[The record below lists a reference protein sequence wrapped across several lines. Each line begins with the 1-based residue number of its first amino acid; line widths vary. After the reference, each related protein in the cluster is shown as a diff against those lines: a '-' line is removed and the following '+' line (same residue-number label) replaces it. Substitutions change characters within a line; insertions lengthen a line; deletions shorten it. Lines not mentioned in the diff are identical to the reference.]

1 VRGRTRYPDNPHGVL
16 LAAFYPRHPPRGRRA
31 HQARFIFACAI
42 DIGLLV
48 VCWLKGKPG
57 MVLAGLFV
65 PLVGL
70 IGAIRLAKPTSY
82 WAWHWYD
89 QNKMAEAHG
98 RFARLKVPLP
108 IQVETRCRSAGGGGT
123 GRAGWRRAWRRLKL
137 DLGNTPGPCQT
148 SSNGNGSRHERRRLT
163 RDRGAGWRGGEGWGW
178 GPQRARWMLLSLR
191 ARRTARALLH
201 GKAVGVP
208 GIHGALRSRFLQRP

>member
-1 VRGRTRYPDNPHGVL
+1 MGVL
-16 LAAFYPRHPPRGRRA
+16 LAAFILVILLGAVVP

-98 RFARLKVPLP
+98 RFAAS
-108 IQVETRCRSAGGGGT
+108 E
-123 GRAGWRRAWRRLKL
+123 
-137 DLGNTPGPCQT
+137 
-148 SSNGNGSRHERRRLT
+148 
-163 RDRGAGWRGGEGWGW
+163 GAVAD
-178 GPQRARWMLLSLR
+178 PS
-191 ARRTARALLH
+191 
-201 GKAVGVP
+201 
-208 GIHGALRSRFLQRP
+208 